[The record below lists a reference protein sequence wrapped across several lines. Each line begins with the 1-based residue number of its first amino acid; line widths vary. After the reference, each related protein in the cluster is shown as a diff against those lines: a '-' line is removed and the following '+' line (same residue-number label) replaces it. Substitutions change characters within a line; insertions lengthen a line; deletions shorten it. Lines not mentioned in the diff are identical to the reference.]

1 MNAPY
6 NLASNKLAKRSN
18 FNCEVYT
25 EAEYSTRIFFNQVML
40 LLGSNHSLMKEVR
53 IEFKILLLTYKD
65 VKGFASGYITELIN
79 IKNEG
84 RCKLCSNSKG
94 IFNT

>member
-1 MNAPY
+1 
-6 NLASNKLAKRSN
+6 
-18 FNCEVYT
+18 
-25 EAEYSTRIFFNQVML
+25 
-40 LLGSNHSLMKEVR
+40 MKEVR

-84 RCKLCSNSKG
+84 RYMFQFERNR
-94 IFNT
+94 